1 MFMPK
6 HNYHDNTQS
15 SAYNNNSIFNKNNPF
30 LLIDS
35 YNDTPRDFR
44 KITNKKSNNIHYNIN
59 AKRIKEIYFCLYHEK
74 EDKLGEENINYQLK
88 YFDKYNRSYNNN

>member
-59 AKRIKEIYFCLYHEK
+59 AKRIKVILCK
-74 EDKLGEENINYQLK
+74 
-88 YFDKYNRSYNNN
+88 NN